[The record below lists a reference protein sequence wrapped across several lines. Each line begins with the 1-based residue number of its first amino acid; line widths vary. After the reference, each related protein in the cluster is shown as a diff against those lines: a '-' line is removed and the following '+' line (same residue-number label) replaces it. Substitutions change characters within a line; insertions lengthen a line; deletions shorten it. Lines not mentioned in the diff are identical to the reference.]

1 MNEDRGYYT
10 KFCIFLQI
18 NFLIYLFILFIK
30 NNYLINIAL

>member
-1 MNEDRGYYT
+1 MNKDRGYYT